1 VVPSEAPADQR
12 VADLLEGLNAP
23 QREAVMAGDGPL
35 LILAGAGSGKTR
47 VLTHRI
53 AYLVHTQRA
62 RAGEILAITFTNK
75 AATEMRERVGLLL
88 GHSTRAMWVMTFH
101 SACARMLRAEAPR
114 LGYTR
119 TFTIYDQSDSRRLV
133 KRCLDQIDADPKRFT
148 PNAVQHQISDA
159 KNKLRSAEDYA
170 QMVEGYF
177 EQTVAEAYKLYETEL
192 VRMNAMDFDDLLFR
206 TVNVLELFPE
216 VKARYNASF
225 RHVLVDEYQD
235 TNHAQYKLLQLIAGE
250 HRNLAVVGDDA
261 QCLVEGTR
269 VTMADGSHRPIEA
282 VEAGDLVLSSY
293 GSGDLRAARVA
304 RTHRHD
310 DRGSGIA
317 ITTAAGRRLVSTPEH
332 VHFAGYRI
340 GMSPELH
347 TTYLQHKAGKG
358 YRVGTPGTYVR
369 GQRKP
374 KMGFTQRVLHERAD
388 AAWVISTH
396 ATEADARVQ
405 EAILAAKYGLPTL
418 PFVAWRTA
426 SANSVVGSQALVDRV
441 FAGVDTELR
450 GVGLLEDEGLEWT
463 RPHHRPQTHLGRRRN
478 LTITLCGDRRGRT
491 PMHRIA
497 MAGQDEEGREILEG
511 LGLSVRP
518 ARAGSAGW
526 RFETCM
532 ADAGALLDLVD
543 AICAAMDV
551 SVRSVAR
558 LGADPERKT
567 VGFSLPF
574 TCAASVRPGMVVFT
588 EDGWDV
594 VASVE
599 RVVLDRPVYDIDVE
613 NTHNFI
619 AEGVLTHNSVYS
631 FRGADIRNIL
641 DFQDDFPDAHVI
653 KLEQNYR
660 STQTILDASNAVIAH
675 NRAQMHKTLW
685 TDQGA
690 GDPVIVRELD
700 DEYAE
705 ARYVL
710 GEVQRLRDEGV
721 SLAEMACLY
730 RTNAQSRVLQD
741 ALVRA
746 DVPFQIIGGTKFY
759 ERAEVK
765 DALSYLTLLANP
777 ADAISFTRVAN
788 SPKRGIGQTSLSRV
802 LAHAETMG
810 ITTWDAAL
818 DPAGVPG
825 LGTAAIRSFE
835 RFMATMQG
843 LRERVA
849 DNVPMGDL
857 LEAVLHDTGYLDALA
872 AERTIEAQ
880 GRIENL
886 EQLVEVAREFDG
898 THPADQDRL
907 DLFLQE
913 TALRSD
919 TDTRVDDGGMVTL
932 MTLHNAKGL
941 EYPIIFMIGMEEGV
955 FPHSRS
961 LDEGTLEEERRLC
974 YVGMT
979 RAMRSL
985 TLTHARQRNVFGSRA
1000 YGLPS
1005 RFLREIP
1012 DELVDRESTQAS
1024 WASGAG
1030 AGGAGIRPRASASWA
1045 SMRSEAPASAKGD
1058 FRTGDDVL
1066 HAAFG
1071 EGVVVSTEPGGVV
1084 VIRFARDGS
1093 ERKLMAEY
1101 APLEKR

>member
-1 VVPSEAPADQR
+1 VPSEAAADQR

-23 QREAVMAGDGPL
+23 QREAVLHGDGPL

-53 AYLVHTQRA
+53 AYLVHTHRA

-75 AATEMRERVGLLL
+75 AATEMRERVGMLL

-101 SACARMLRAEAPR
+101 SACARMLRVEAER

-119 TFTIYDQSDSRRLV
+119 QFTIYDQSDSRRLV

-148 PNAVQHQISDA
+148 PSTVQHQISDA
-159 KNKLRSAEDYA
+159 KNKLRSAEDLA
-170 QMVEGYF
+170 AMTEGPF
-177 EQTVAEAYKLYETEL
+177 DHTVAEAYKLYETEL

-206 TVNVLELFPE
+206 MVNLLELFPE
-216 VKARYNASF
+216 IRERYNGAF

-235 TNHAQYKLLQLIAGE
+235 TNHAQYRLLQLLVGE

-261 QCLVEGTR
+261 Q
-269 VTMADGSHRPIEA
+269 SI
-282 VEAGDLVLSSY
+282 
-293 GSGDLRAARVA
+293 
-304 RTHRHD
+304 
-310 DRGSGIA
+310 
-317 ITTAAGRRLVSTPEH
+317 
-332 VHFAGYRI
+332 
-340 GMSPELH
+340 
-347 TTYLQHKAGKG
+347 
-358 YRVGTPGTYVR
+358 
-369 GQRKP
+369 
-374 KMGFTQRVLHERAD
+374 
-388 AAWVISTH
+388 
-396 ATEADARVQ
+396 
-405 EAILAAKYGLPTL
+405 
-418 PFVAWRTA
+418 
-426 SANSVVGSQALVDRV
+426 
-441 FAGVDTELR
+441 
-450 GVGLLEDEGLEWT
+450 
-463 RPHHRPQTHLGRRRN
+463 
-478 LTITLCGDRRGRT
+478 
-491 PMHRIA
+491 
-497 MAGQDEEGREILEG
+497 
-511 LGLSVRP
+511 
-518 ARAGSAGW
+518 
-526 RFETCM
+526 
-532 ADAGALLDLVD
+532 
-543 AICAAMDV
+543 
-551 SVRSVAR
+551 
-558 LGADPERKT
+558 
-567 VGFSLPF
+567 
-574 TCAASVRPGMVVFT
+574 
-588 EDGWDV
+588 
-594 VASVE
+594 
-599 RVVLDRPVYDIDVE
+599 
-613 NTHNFI
+613 
-619 AEGVLTHNSVYS
+619 YS

-641 DFQDDFPDAHVI
+641 DFQDDYGRAGPVHVI

-660 STQTILDASNAVIAH
+660 STQTILDASNAVIAQ

-690 GDPVIVRELD
+690 GDEVVIRELD
-700 DEYAE
+700 DEHAE
-705 ARYVL
+705 GRYVL

-802 LAHAETMG
+802 LAHAQTMG
-810 ITTWDAAL
+810 ITTWEAAL

-825 LGTAAIRSFE
+825 LGTAAIRSFG
-835 RFMATMQG
+835 RFMTTMEG

-849 DNVPMGDL
+849 DRVPMGDL

-898 THPADQDRL
+898 THAAEEDKL
-907 DLFLQE
+907 DVFLQE

-919 TDTRVDDGGMVTL
+919 SDARQDDDGMVTL

-941 EYPIIFMIGMEEGV
+941 EYPVIFMIGMEEGV

-1005 RFLREIP
+1005 RFLSEIP
-1012 DELVDRESTQAS
+1012 DELVDRQGALGS
-1024 WASGAG
+1024 WSSGAG
-1030 AGGAGIRPRASASWA
+1030 TGLGGAGIRPRASASWA
-1045 SMRSEAPASAKGD
+1045 SMRSEAKSSRGEG
-1058 FRTGDDVL
+1058 FRVGDDVL

-1071 EGVVVSTEPGGVV
+1071 DGVVTGTEPGGVV
-1084 VIRFARDGS
+1084 VIRFERDGL